1 MGVGSGYE
9 CGGFIDIGA
18 SVTGTIQSPNYPGSY
33 PTYARCVW
41 ILEAAEYYTISL
53 SIDFT
58 GETYSGSCSDYIQV
72 YDGGLTGT
80 KFVDSCGTLSSSV
93 VTSTGRW
100 LYIYFKS
107 DGLTGSGTGLSATY
121 SPVYTGLASNTTNP
135 VSNCRSYE
143 FKCSNKLCISMS
155 YRCDGYNDCGCGS
168 DCDEDG
174 CGGLPLSSV
183 QQILIGVGVGTGVFV
198 VIAFLGV
205 VLEKHHNWE
214 KQRTAGGG
222 GSSEKQT
229 QGGSVYKASNKTQ
242 NKSTAWTKGS
252 VNKNASNAVGQ
263 IGLAVE
269 QKN

>member
-1 MGVGSGYE
+1 LLFIMGVGSGYE

-121 SPVYTGLASNTTNP
+121 SPVYTG
-135 VSNCRSYE
+135 
-143 FKCSNKLCISMS
+143 
-155 YRCDGYNDCGCGS
+155 
-168 DCDEDG
+168 
-174 CGGLPLSSV
+174 SV

-252 VNKNASNAVGQ
+252 VNKNASNAGQ
-263 IGLAVE
+263 
-269 QKN
+269 